1 MIAAVAAG
9 RLELT
14 QRHKSGQG
22 SRHGLA
28 PDTVGVSASEQ
39 PVALPITVALLQAA
53 EPSNTAG
60 YYAALV
66 DAMNACA
73 SAYQVDTPLR
83 VAHFLAQIGHES
95 RFKAVEENGS
105 YSPTRMREI
114 FGCGSPARYDKQAD
128 ECKLGAAARQRPK
141 LWTDETTYAYQPANL
156 LSYVYASRLANGDE
170 ASGDGYRYR
179 GRGLIQLTFKANY
192 AAFTATHKLR
202 YPNDPQDF
210 VADPD
215 LLVTQRKYAVESAFF
230 FWDECKVNEDADR
243 DDLVAVT
250 VKINGGTN
258 GLDDRR
264 LRLVQIKKAMGM

>member
-14 QRHKSGQG
+14 ELHGSGQG

-28 PDTVGVSASEQ
+28 PDTVAVRTGDQ
-39 PVALPITVALLQAA
+39 PAALPITVALLQAA
-53 EPSNTAG
+53 EPSNTAA

-95 RFKAVEENGS
+95 RFKAVEENGN

-128 ECKLGAAARQRPK
+128 ECKLGAAARSAPSCGP
-141 LWTDETTYAYQPANL
+141 TQPPMPTAPPTC
-156 LSYVYASRLANGDE
+156 SAMYTRRAWR
-170 ASGDGYRYR
+170 
-179 GRGLIQLTFKANY
+179 
-192 AAFTATHKLR
+192 TATKR
-202 YPNDPQDF
+202 
-210 VADPD
+210 AATAT
-215 LLVTQRKYAVESAFF
+215 VTAAAAWSS
-230 FWDECKVNEDADR
+230 
-243 DDLVAVT
+243 
-250 VKINGGTN
+250 
-258 GLDDRR
+258 
-264 LRLVQIKKAMGM
+264 